1 MSVDVRD
8 ERADPHV
15 LVDFWFDPLCKWTWL
30 TSRWIDEAATVRP
43 ISVRWH
49 VMSLSVLNEDRERA
63 EGKQAHTL
71 RKMGPVRVL
80 IAAQHQFGDQVVKP
94 MYDAIGTEVHLGR
107 ERDVRVATAKALA
120 EVGLPAELID
130 AADSTDYDDRLRASH
145 HAGQDLYGGEVG
157 TPVLA
162 VDGVASFGPVLSQTP
177 KGEDAGRLW
186 DAFALLTATPGFA
199 ELTRQRAA
207 KPVFD

>member
-1 MSVDVRD
+1 
-8 ERADPHV
+8 
-15 LVDFWFDPLCKWTWL
+15 
-30 TSRWIDEAATVRP
+30 
-43 ISVRWH
+43 
-49 VMSLSVLNEDRERA
+49 
-63 EGKQAHTL
+63 
-71 RKMGPVRVL
+71 
-80 IAAQHQFGDQVVKP
+80 
-94 MYDAIGTEVHLGR
+94 VHLGR